1 MSQLPSAPSAAQP
14 TVLENLP
21 SPQYGYLLSH
31 LSKSLIKQA
40 ENEVSAKADAAF
52 PLARIVVGLMMRGH
66 GALADVLTARLVKKS
81 PWVIP
86 YFPQRTEG
94 QPREEY
100 EKSTGRGAD
109 ESITDYIARQGGICT
124 LYFAILA
131 VPYQTIAPTLAVQ
144 PNPKQL
150 CDLVPPILRQPAA
163 WTWIASLLRGN
174 TSALPP
180 SAHLLCVLLD
190 TAGFTLLKY
199 YRQTD
204 KLKEA
209 IRTTSDNGRIPGDSE
224 ASRARLKLL
233 LEGWDKKSLTE
244 PSGLKWG

>member
-1 MSQLPSAPSAAQP
+1 M
-14 TVLENLP
+14 
-21 SPQYGYLLSH
+21 LSH
-31 LSKSLIKQA
+31 LSKGLIKQA

-52 PLARIVVGLMMRGH
+52 PLARIVVGLIMRGH
-66 GALADVLTARLVKKS
+66 GAFADVLMARLVKKS

-86 YFPQRTEG
+86 YYPHRAEG

-109 ESITDYIARQGGICT
+109 ESITDYIQRQGGICT

-144 PNPKQL
+144 PNPQQM
-150 CDLVPPILRQPAA
+150 CDLIPPILRDTAV
-163 WTWIASLLRGN
+163 WTWIATLFRGN
-174 TSALPP
+174 TAALPP
-180 SAHLLCVLLD
+180 AAHLLCVLLD
-190 TAGFTLLKY
+190 IAGFTLLKY
-199 YRQTD
+199 HRQTD

-209 IRTTSDNGRIPGDSE
+209 IRSAFEEGKIPGDSE

-233 LEGWDKKSLTE
+233 LENWDKKSLTE
-244 PSGLKWG
+244 PAGVKWE